1 MRFIMPDFKTPGVYI
16 NETSLALPTVK
27 RIETAIPAYI
37 GYTEKG
43 PAEPTR
49 IASLSDYQSTFGVA
63 ANELPGFEIDH
74 TGNISIGSATAS
86 IPESPVYKMYYML
99 QLYFANGG
107 GPCYI
112 VSVGA
117 YNSGNPTV
125 SEADLLSGLNM
136 LNNEDEPTLILFP
149 DAQSMP
155 DTNLASYHNLYVQ
168 AMVQCAGRGDRF
180 TICDLKPIS
189 AGSNP
194 IPDTALAFRTG
205 IGTNNLSYGAAY
217 YPNLRTGLTYKYE
230 EEDIS
235 VNHAENA
242 NISVLR
248 HSEASINGALDP
260 AEKAEQS
267 LYHARNGQYLLL
279 YLEIKKRIDSVKLT
293 LPPSAAVAG
302 AYVTVDHTRGVWKA
316 PANISLNSV
325 IGPTVAITNSD
336 QEYLNISSSGK
347 SINAIRAFPGIGTMI
362 WGARTLSGN
371 DSEWR
376 YISVRRLFN
385 MVEASLKKASE
396 PFALEPN
403 NQDTW
408 NRLKAMI
415 SNFLTGLWRDGGLAG
430 AKPEQA
436 FFVKVG
442 LGETMTQQDIRAG
455 KMIIEV
461 GISAIRPA
469 EFVILQYS
477 LQMERP

>member
-1 MRFIMPDFKTPGVYI
+1 
-16 NETSLALPTVK
+16 
-27 RIETAIPAYI
+27 
-37 GYTEKG
+37 
-43 PAEPTR
+43 
-49 IASLSDYQSTFGVA
+49 
-63 ANELPGFEIDH
+63 
-74 TGNISIGSATAS
+74 
-86 IPESPVYKMYYML
+86 
-99 QLYFANGG
+99 
-107 GPCYI
+107 
-112 VSVGA
+112 
-117 YNSGNPTV
+117 
-125 SEADLLSGLNM
+125 
-136 LNNEDEPTLILFP
+136 
-149 DAQSMP
+149 
-155 DTNLASYHNLYVQ
+155 
-168 AMVQCAGRGDRF
+168 
-180 TICDLKPIS
+180 
-189 AGSNP
+189 
-194 IPDTALAFRTG
+194 
-205 IGTNNLSYGAAY
+205 LSYGAAY